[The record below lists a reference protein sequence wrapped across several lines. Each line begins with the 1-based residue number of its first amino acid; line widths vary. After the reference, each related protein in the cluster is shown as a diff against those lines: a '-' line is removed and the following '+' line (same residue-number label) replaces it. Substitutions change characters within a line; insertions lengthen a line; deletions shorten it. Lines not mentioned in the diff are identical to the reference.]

1 MLSAYAAREGQPLAD
16 FPVAGDLSQAQWIDL
31 YQPSDAEKARVVAA
45 TGLDVATED
54 ELSEIETSSRLAFD
68 GHAIY
73 LSMPLIAKAEG
84 EAADTKPIGFV
95 LTHDRLI
102 TIRFNRSLAFHNFL
116 ETQHRTPME
125 SVAPIGI
132 FMLMLEAISDRLA
145 DLLEIIRDDLDRISK
160 LIFHDTGKG
169 MSQIRRQGNQLQ
181 DVLRAIGRAGDTMSR
196 VRDSL
201 LGIGRILPYVAQVAA
216 PWIDRAMRDR
226 IKSLRQDIASLADYD
241 GHLNG
246 KVQFLLD
253 ATLGLINNTQNNIIK
268 VLTVVSVVGVPPTL
282 VASIYG
288 MNFKDMPELNWS
300 FGYPYG
306 LTLILLSAVLPL
318 IWFKMRGWL

>member
-1 MLSAYAAREGQPLAD
+1 MLGAYAAREGQPLAD
-16 FPVAGDLSQAQWIDL
+16 FPPEGDLSQAQWIDL
-31 YQPSDAEKARVVAA
+31 YEPTPEEKARVVAA
-45 TGLDVATED
+45 TGLSVATED
-54 ELSEIETSSRLAFD
+54 ELNEIETSSRLAFD

-73 LSMPLIAKAEG
+73 LSMPLMAKAEG
-84 EAADTKPIGFV
+84 EAPETKPIGFV
-95 LTHDRLI
+95 LSRDRLI
-102 TIRFNRSLAFHNFL
+102 TIRFNRSQAFRGFL

-125 SVAPIGI
+125 TVAPVGI
-132 FMLMLEAISDRLA
+132 FMLMMEAISDRLA
-145 DLLEIIRDDLDRISK
+145 DLLENVRDDLDRISK
-160 LIFHDTGKG
+160 LIFHDAGGDTRR
-169 MSQIRRQGNQLQ
+169 SRRQDRGLQ

-226 IKSLRQDIASLADYD
+226 IKSLRQDVSSLADYD
-241 GHLNG
+241 GHLNS
-246 KVQFLLD
+246 KMQFLLD

-288 MNFKDMPELNWS
+288 MNFKSMPELNWS
-300 FGYPYG
+300 YGYPYG
-306 LTLILLSAVLPL
+306 LTMIVLSAVIPL
-318 IWFKMRGWL
+318 IWFRLRGWL

>member
-1 MLSAYAAREGQPLAD
+1 MLGAYAAREGQPLAD
-16 FPVAGDLSQAQWIDL
+16 FPSEGDLSQAQWIDL
-31 YQPSDAEKARVVAA
+31 FQPTADEKARVVAA
-45 TGLDVATED
+45 TGLSIATED

-73 LSMPLIAKAEG
+73 LSMPLLAKAEG
-84 EAADTKPIGFV
+84 EPPDTRPIGFV
-95 LTHDRLI
+95 LTRDRLL

-116 ETQHRTPME
+116 EAQHRTPME
-125 SVAPIGI
+125 SVAPVGI
-132 FMLMLEAISDRLA
+132 FMLMMEAISDRLA
-145 DLLEIIRDDLDRISK
+145 DLLENIRDDLDRISK
-160 LIFHDTGKG
+160 LIFHDTSNSTRRG
-169 MSQIRRQGNQLQ
+169 RRQNNELQ
-181 DVLRAIGRAGDTMSR
+181 NVLRAIGRAGDTMSR

-216 PWIDRAMRDR
+216 PWIDRTMRDR
-226 IKSLRQDIASLADYD
+226 IKSLRQDVASLADYD

-246 KVQFLLD
+246 KMQFLLD

-288 MNFKDMPELNWS
+288 MNFKDMPELSWNY
-300 FGYPYG
+300 GYPYG
-306 LTLILLSAVLPL
+306 LTLIVLSAVIPL
-318 IWFKMRGWL
+318 IWFKLRGWL

>member
-1 MLSAYAAREGQPLAD
+1 MLGAYAAREGQPLAD
-16 FPVAGDLSQAQWIDL
+16 VPAEGDLSQAQWIDL
-31 YQPSDAEKARVVAA
+31 YQPTPEEKARVVAA
-45 TGLDVATED
+45 TGLGIATED
-54 ELSEIETSSRLAFD
+54 DLSEIETSSRLAFD

-84 EAADTKPIGFV
+84 SAPESRPIGFV
-95 LTHDRLI
+95 LARDRLI
-102 TIRFNRSLAFHNFL
+102 TIRFNRSLAFHQFL

-125 SVAPIGI
+125 SVAPVGL
-132 FMLMLEAISDRLA
+132 FMLMMEAICDRLA
-145 DLLEIIRDDLDRISK
+145 DLLENIRDDLDRISK
-160 LIFHDTGKG
+160 LIFHDASDNKR
-169 MSQIRRQGNQLQ
+169 QRRRKDNEMQ

-201 LGIGRILPYVAQVAA
+201 LGMGRILPYVAQVAA
-216 PWIDRAMRDR
+216 PWIDRPMRDR

-246 KVQFLLD
+246 KMQFLLD

-300 FGYPYG
+300 YGYPYG
-306 LTLILLSAVLPL
+306 LTLIVLSAVVPL
-318 IWFKMRGWL
+318 IWFKLRGWL